1 MKLIGTLYNRKS
13 LLIFLFLVSILIQS
27 VFLSLLPN
35 PQQRNQSSDYIRFY
49 EPVAQNILSG
59 KGMIDAGGNL
69 AIRYP
74 PGYPLILSM
83 VFGLADCTGTDR
95 LGLIAIF
102 NVLTTAVSCF
112 LVFLV
117 AELVFAPRVGLISS
131 LIWITYPFN
140 LWLIKQPNSEV
151 PFILLLYFG
160 IWIFI
165 LAIKKRYFALT
176 FIAGVVLA
184 LAALVRPAS
193 TLLGFLFALVLL
205 LYKEIPKMRR
215 IFYAVLLSLGCLI
228 TILPWEIH
236 VLSSTGHFLPLSTG
250 GPPSIR
256 DGLTFAVKPGGGG
269 DRAPVPKDVMALME
283 RIAANKSNL
292 NTTASIFD
300 YLVREW
306 ENKPAPILKLVALK
320 LCRSWYGTDEM
331 WYEKYILAIQVLY
344 LILGII
350 GIILGIRIYGDRLQ
364 YIVFLLATVFYFWGM
379 TVLVLSI
386 LRYMIPAMGFIIIF
400 SAIPIDTIITW
411 WSQRI
416 SELDV

>member
-1 MKLIGTLYNRKS
+1 MKLIGALLCNRRP
-13 LLIFLFLVSILIQS
+13 LLIFTFLASILIQS

-59 KGMIDAGGNL
+59 KGIIGTGGNL
-69 AIRYP
+69 ATRYP
-74 PGYPLILSM
+74 PGYPIILSM

-102 NVLTTAVSCF
+102 NVLTTAISCF

-117 AELVFAPRVGLISS
+117 GELIFSPRTGLISS

-165 LAIKKRYFALT
+165 FAIKKRYFALT
-176 FIAGVVLA
+176 FIAGVILA

-193 TLLGFLFALVLL
+193 TLLGFLFALALL
-205 LYKEIPKMRR
+205 FYKEIPRMRR
-215 IFYAVLLSLGCLI
+215 IFYAMLLLLGCLV

-236 VLSSTGHFLPLSTG
+236 VLSSTGHLIPLSTG

-256 DGLTFAVKPGGGG
+256 DGLTFAVKPGAGG
-269 DRAPVPKDVMALME
+269 DRAPVPRDVMALME

-292 NTTASIFD
+292 NTTANIFD
-300 YLVREW
+300 YLVQELT
-306 ENKPAPILKLVALK
+306 NKPAPILKLVALK

-344 LILGII
+344 LIIGII
-350 GIILGIRIYGDRLQ
+350 GIIFGIRICRDRLQ
-364 YIVFLLATVFYFWGM
+364 YIIFLLAIVFYFWGM

-400 SAIPIDTIITW
+400 SAIPIDTIITRW
-411 WSQRI
+411 NQSLGRTH
-416 SELDV
+416 